1 MMMPGNVV
9 KVYKKEVL
17 ENLVRGW
24 NKVGF
29 LSCKIYMGKRV
40 GQMKIK
46 SIKILKTSYLVLIPN
61 QVGQL

>member
-1 MMMPGNVV
+1 MLTPGNVV
-9 KVYKKEVL
+9 KFYKKKVL

-40 GQMKIK
+40 GQNEKRAYDI
-46 SIKILKTSYLVLIPN
+46 
-61 QVGQL
+61 

>member
-29 LSCKIYMGKRV
+29 LSCRIYMGKRV
-40 GQMKIK
+40 WQNEKRAYDI
-46 SIKILKTSYLVLIPN
+46 
-61 QVGQL
+61 

>member
-9 KVYKKEVL
+9 KFYKKEVL

-29 LSCKIYMGKRV
+29 LSCKIYMEKE
-40 GQMKIK
+40 
-46 SIKILKTSYLVLIPN
+46 LVE
-61 QVGQL
+61 

>member
-29 LSCKIYMGKRV
+29 LSCKIYMEKRV
-40 GQMKIK
+40 GQNEKRAYDI
-46 SIKILKTSYLVLIPN
+46 
-61 QVGQL
+61 